1 MSDKS
6 HIMDIK
12 WRYSNIQKHGE
23 KSPEGIIQRD
33 ILFFGFGKVLSLLLV
48 QNRFSCILV
57 IPKWSN
63 QSYGFLL
70 SKLVTVWFRFITRLI
85 YHWLDE
91 KKMLCKKWNFDHILF
106 QYIMIQYCFG
116 QYWSISNFLTSIHHI
131 YNHVV
136 VIYGIALN
144 LGLDLIR
151 SQTVR
156 NSTLTIL

>member
-48 QNRFSCILV
+48 RNRFSCILV

-63 QSYGFLL
+63 QNYGFLL

-85 YHWLDE
+85 YHWLAV
-91 KKMLCKKWNFDHILF
+91 FF
-106 QYIMIQYCFG
+106 
-116 QYWSISNFLTSIHHI
+116 WSTSNFLSSIHHI

-136 VIYGIALN
+136 VIYGSALN

-151 SQTVR
+151 SQAVR

>member
-63 QSYGFLL
+63 QNYGFLL
-70 SKLVTVWFRFITRLI
+70 SKLVTVWFGFITRLI
-85 YHWLDE
+85 YHWLAVMPGVVSNTLWYNIVLVNIDQYLIFLLQFITFII
-91 KKMLCKKWNFDHILF
+91 MLWL
-106 QYIMIQYCFG
+106 YM
-116 QYWSISNFLTSIHHI
+116 
-131 YNHVV
+131 
-136 VIYGIALN
+136 AL
-144 LGLDLIR
+144 L
-151 SQTVR
+151 
-156 NSTLTIL
+156 

>member
-23 KSPEGIIQRD
+23 KSPEGIIQRI
-33 ILFFGFGKVLSLLLV
+33 ILFFGFGKVLSLFLV

-63 QSYGFLL
+63 QNYGFLL

-85 YHWLDE
+85 YHWLAV
-91 KKMLCKKWNFDHILF
+91 LP
-106 QYIMIQYCFG
+106 G
-116 QYWSISNFLTSIHHI
+116 VVSNFLTSIHHI

>member
-63 QSYGFLL
+63 QNYGFLL
-70 SKLVTVWFRFITRLI
+70 SKLVTVWFGFITRLI
-85 YHWLDE
+85 YHWLAV
-91 KKMLCKKWNFDHILF
+91 MTGVV
-106 QYIMIQYCFG
+106 QYCFG

-131 YNHVV
+131 YSHVV

>member
-85 YHWLDE
+85 YHWLAV
-91 KKMLCKKWNFDHILF
+91 ML
-106 QYIMIQYCFG
+106 G
-116 QYWSISNFLTSIHHI
+116 VVSNFLTSIHHI

>member
-63 QSYGFLL
+63 QNYGFLL
-70 SKLVTVWFRFITRLI
+70 SKLVTVWFGFITRLI
-85 YHWLDE
+85 YHWLAV
-91 KKMLCKKWNFDHILF
+91 ML
-106 QYIMIQYCFG
+106 G
-116 QYWSISNFLTSIHHI
+116 VVSNFLTSIHHI

>member
-48 QNRFSCILV
+48 RNRFSCILV

-63 QSYGFLL
+63 QNYGFLL

-85 YHWLDE
+85 YHWLAV
-91 KKMLCKKWNFDHILF
+91 
-106 QYIMIQYCFG
+106 
-116 QYWSISNFLTSIHHI
+116 YWLISNFLTSIHHI
-131 YNHVV
+131 YNHAV